1 MHAAAYVVAAYLI
14 GSIPVGV
21 ILSKLRGKDPRKVG
35 SGNIGATNV
44 MRAAGKTVGIIT
56 LLGDMAKG
64 FIPTLLA
71 LHAGL
76 PVVFVVAV
84 GFAAFV
90 GHLFPVFLAFRG
102 GKGVATALGVYLAL
116 NPLAIFLSFII
127 FVLVLLKWRY
137 VSAGSL
143 AGTAAM
149 PLLLLALKSEPMYV
163 YVSLVIGVFIFLKH
177 LGNIK
182 RLAAGTEHKLGSPR

>member
-1 MHAAAYVVAAYLI
+1 MHAAVYVAAAYVI
-14 GSIPVGV
+14 GSIPIGV
-21 ILSKLRGKDPRKVG
+21 ILSKMRGKDPRKVG

-44 MRAAGKTVGIIT
+44 MRTAGKAVGIVT
-56 LLGDMAKG
+56 LLLDAAKG
-64 FIPTLLA
+64 FVPTILA

-76 PVVFVVAV
+76 PVLLVAAV

-90 GHLFPVFLAFRG
+90 GHLFPLFLGFRG

-116 NPLAIFLSFII
+116 SPFAILLCFVV

-143 AGTAAM
+143 AGSLAM
-149 PLLLLALKSEPMYV
+149 PLILLAMRAEPTYI
-163 YVSLVIGVFIFLKH
+163 YVSLAIGALVVLKH

-182 RLAAGTEHKLGSPR
+182 RLVGGTEHKLGSSR

>member
-1 MHAAAYVVAAYLI
+1 MHAAAYVAAAYVI

-21 ILSKLRGKDPRKVG
+21 ILSKLKGKDPRKVG

-44 MRAAGKTVGIIT
+44 MRTAGKAVGIVT
-56 LLGDMAKG
+56 LLLDAAKG
-64 FIPTLLA
+64 FVPTILA

-76 PVVFVVAV
+76 PVLLVVAV

-90 GHLFPVFLAFRG
+90 GHLFPLFLGFRG

-116 NPLAIFLSFII
+116 SPFAILLSFVV

-143 AGTAAM
+143 AGTLAM
-149 PLLLLALKSEPMYV
+149 PLILLAMRAEPTYI
-163 YVSLVIGVFIFLKH
+163 YVSLAIGALVVLKH

-182 RLAAGTEHKLGSPR
+182 RLVGGTEHKLGSSR